1 MGVLLITHD
10 LAVVSA
16 RADRV
21 AVMYAGQIVESGPVA
36 QVLQQPAHP
45 YTRALL
51 AALIMGLALAA
62 SAWLGGCIV
71 VPSPYHHPH
80 YRTGGVVVVPSGN
93 EVVRVWDGGVVRREP
108 RSWRGERYRGG
119 RGHDDD

>member
-1 MGVLLITHD
+1 MSPDPASTRSPSPTPRRSGL
-10 LAVVSA
+10 
-16 RADRV
+16 RRV
-21 AVMYAGQIVESGPVA
+21 AR
-36 QVLQQPAHP
+36 L
-45 YTRALL
+45 
-51 AALIMGLALAA
+51 GLALAT